1 MAGGPVL
8 PVGCGIFVQ
17 SGDTCCGGG
26 ILAAG
31 PGFIEGSGELLLT
44 VVGLLLAAAA
54 LAGVIPERGAE
65 SLVGVRLTA
74 AEAEAWALF
83 RDAAA
88 LPLKGRSLRD
98 WKLRGLRPRTM
109 TGADWISET
118 GILAPVDKVATTLRR
133 TTKCCCNSFLRP
145 LLAVATRNWSRF
157 HAMGKVA

>member
-1 MAGGPVL
+1 M
-8 PVGCGIFVQ
+8 
-17 SGDTCCGGG
+17 
-26 ILAAG
+26 
-31 PGFIEGSGELLLT
+31 SGELPPA
-44 VVGLLLAAAA
+44 VGLLVDVVA
-54 LAGVIPERGAE
+54 LAGVILERGAV
-65 SLVGVRLTA
+65 SLVEVRLTV
-74 AEAEAWALF
+74 AEVDVWAFF

-109 TGADWISET
+109 TGAEWTSLI

-145 LLAVATRNWSRF
+145 LLAVATRNCSRF